1 MRGYARRV
9 TSTVPLTVVRAGLVP
24 YDVAREEQ
32 RRVHEAVVAGTR
44 PDTVLL
50 LEHPDVY
57 TAGRRTDPLARPTDG
72 TDVVDVDRGG
82 QITWHGPGQLVGYPI
97 LTLPLPLD
105 VVGYV
110 RRVEQVLMDACAD
123 LGLATVRIEGRS
135 GVWVPADDRGPA
147 RKVAAIGVRV
157 SWKVTLHGFSLNC
170 DCDLS
175 AFDRII
181 PCGISDAG
189 VTSLSAELGRAV
201 TVTEVLPVIES
212 HLPTLLPPR

>member
-1 MRGYARRV
+1 V

-24 YDVAREEQ
+24 YDVARQEQ
-32 RRVHEAVVAGTR
+32 RRLHEAVVAGTQ

-50 LEHPDVY
+50 LEHPSVY

-72 TDVVDVDRGG
+72 TEVVDVDRGG
-82 QITWHGPGQLVGYPI
+82 QITWHGPGQVVGYPI
-97 LTLPLPLD
+97 LRLPMPLD

-110 RRVEQVLMDACAD
+110 RRIEQMLIDVCAE
-123 LGLATVRIEGRS
+123 LGLATTRIDGRS

-157 SWKVTLHGFSLNC
+157 AWKVTLHGFALNG

-189 VTSLSAELGRAV
+189 VTSLTRELGRPV
-201 TVTEVLPVIES
+201 TVPELLPIVER
-212 HLPTLLPPR
+212 HLPTLLP